1 MKQLL
6 VIVATLLIF
15 SLALQCDEKKPND
28 IDFED
33 PARFFPIN
41 LEYTWT
47 YALLGQGCL
56 ASEKDTYVV
65 TAQTKRTRIVEGIS
79 HNGWDLEVIAGGEG
93 TGFMYRVADTIFYWK
108 DVQSTTLLPYKVLVG
123 PVIAG
128 TFWKGRDLYG
138 FEYLIVGI
146 EDFYSPTANHTFK
159 GCAKVKRTAPNQSKV
174 KYYWWAP
181 AWGKVREADFEGEQC
196 LGGEDLKRLE
206 KNPEYP

>member
-6 VIVATLLIF
+6 VIVAALLIF

-33 PARFFPIN
+33 PGRFFPIN
-41 LEYTWT
+41 FEYTWT
-47 YALLGQGCL
+47 YAYLGGGCV
-56 ASEKDTYVV
+56 ASEGGYVV
-65 TAQTKRTRIVEGIS
+65 TAQTRTTREVEGVR
-79 HNGWDLEVIAGGEG
+79 HNGWDLVTVSGGSG
-93 TGFMYRVADTIFYWK
+93 TGFVYRVADTIFHWK

-128 TFWKGRDLYG
+128 TFWKGRDLYR
-138 FEYLIVGI
+138 FEYLIVRI

-159 GCAKVKRTAPNQSKV
+159 GCAKVKRTSLDGEV

-181 AWGKVREADFEGEQC
+181 AWGRVREADFEGEQC

>member
-6 VIVATLLIF
+6 VIVAVLLIF
-15 SLALQCDEKKPND
+15 SLALQCDKKKPND

-33 PARFFPIN
+33 PARFFPVN

-79 HNGWDLEVIAGGEG
+79 RNGWDLEVIAGGEG
-93 TGFMYRVADTIFYWK
+93 TGFVYRVADTIFYWRQ
-108 DVQSTTLLPYKVLVG
+108 VGSTLPPYKLLVG
-123 PVIAG
+123 PVKAG
-128 TFWKGRDLYG
+128 TNWTDRPRHD
-138 FEYLIVGI
+138 FEYLIAGI

-159 GCAKVKRTAPNQSKV
+159 KRRK
-174 KYYWWAP
+174 
-181 AWGKVREADFEGEQC
+181 
-196 LGGEDLKRLE
+196 
-206 KNPEYP
+206 